1 MTISRKL
8 SKIAILF
15 ALATS
20 SLAMVSCAAIEGRET
35 AGEYVDDATITTK
48 VKAEIV
54 KDPDLKVTQ
63 IGVETFKGTVQLS
76 GFVDSAAKSSKAAQL
91 AAAVNGVKQVK
102 NDIVVKN

>member
-1 MTISRKL
+1 MSISSKL
-8 SKIAILF
+8 SKFAIIL

-20 SLAMVSCAAIEGRET
+20 AAAMVSCAAIEGRET
-35 AGEYVDDATITTK
+35 TGEYVDDATITTK

-54 KDPDLKVTQ
+54 KDADLKVTQ

-76 GFVDSAAKSSKAAQL
+76 GFVDSAAKSMKAAQIT
-91 AAAVNGVKQVK
+91 AAVNGVKQVK

>member
-20 SLAMVSCAAIEGRET
+20 SLAMTSCAAIEGRQT
-35 AGEYVDDATITTK
+35 TGEYVDDATITTK

-76 GFVDSAAKSSKAAQL
+76 GFVDSAAKSSKAAQI
-91 AAAVNGVKQVK
+91 ASAVDGVKQVK
-102 NDIVVKN
+102 NDIIVKN

>member
-1 MTISRKL
+1 MSIS
-8 SKIAILF
+8 SKFGKFAILL

-20 SLAMVSCAAIEGRET
+20 SVAMVSCAAVEGRQT
-35 AGEYVDDATITTK
+35 TGEYVDDATITTK

-54 KDPDLKVTQ
+54 KDPDLKITQ

-76 GFVDSAAKSSKAAQL
+76 GFVDSAAKSAKAAQV
-91 AAAVNGVKQVK
+91 AAAVTGVKQVK

>member
-1 MTISRKL
+1 MMISNKF
-8 SKIAILF
+8 SKFAILF

-20 SLAMVSCAAIEGRET
+20 SLGMVSCAAVEGRQT
-35 AGEYVDDATITTK
+35 TGEYVDDATITTK

-54 KDPDLKVTQ
+54 KDPDLKITQ

-76 GFVDSAAKSSKAAQL
+76 GFVDSAAKSTKAAQV
-91 AAAVNGVKQVK
+91 AAAVAGVKQVK